1 MDAAN
6 GAATATISNGGTTV
20 TPAART
26 AGDTLVG
33 RNITDYT
40 TPDATALREC
50 HSGEQQ
56 HPCQRCE
63 QTADK
68 SAGERHAP
76 IIAARQRR
84 RPGFL
89 LLPAAS
95 STSRSTGSPMNVIR
109 SSPSKI
115 KRERRESG
123 PFKLGPLGTHRSPR
137 QVDPGHGGRQPRQ
150 SDRRPHLHGLGIM
163 RACLET
169 ES

>member
-68 SAGERHAP
+68 SAGERHAA

-89 LLPAAS
+89 RLPAAS
-95 STSRSTGSPMNVIR
+95 RRSTSRSIGSPMNVIR
-109 SSPSKI
+109 PLLLLTRVVLLPAAQLCAALRTSLVGYQGCRDYGCYSDNQFHFQVCPRELPSA
-115 KRERRESG
+115 R
-123 PFKLGPLGTHRSPR
+123 
-137 QVDPGHGGRQPRQ
+137 
-150 SDRRPHLHGLGIM
+150 
-163 RACLET
+163 
-169 ES
+169 

>member
-68 SAGERHAP
+68 SAGERHARAQP
-76 IIAARQRR
+76 VTCLTSLRR
-84 RPGFL
+84 FL
-89 LLPAAS
+89 SAVLAS
-95 STSRSTGSPMNVIR
+95 SRCAT
-109 SSPSKI
+109 
-115 KRERRESG
+115 
-123 PFKLGPLGTHRSPR
+123 LGQTR
-137 QVDPGHGGRQPRQ
+137 QARTVV
-150 SDRRPHLHGLGIM
+150 
-163 RACLET
+163 
-169 ES
+169 

>member
-68 SAGERHAP
+68 SAGGTTLGLMNGMQGKTFRHT
-76 IIAARQRR
+76 
-84 RPGFL
+84 L
-89 LLPAAS
+89 
-95 STSRSTGSPMNVIR
+95 N
-109 SSPSKI
+109 
-115 KRERRESG
+115 
-123 PFKLGPLGTHRSPR
+123 
-137 QVDPGHGGRQPRQ
+137 
-150 SDRRPHLHGLGIM
+150 
-163 RACLET
+163 
-169 ES
+169 